1 MRSVRTFLPT
11 AGTPAALSNVFT
23 GSPGRWLPDAEPHET
38 GCWTM
43 CLHGGALARSV
54 RARVGSPWSS
64 GRTLWRSLT
73 WDPAEGASDSLAR
86 LLPACDGELG
96 LHRLDDLVT
105 VIFDGRYRPPGGQ
118 LGAAMDTLGLSR
130 VAQGTV
136 DRLVA
141 DVAAR
146 LAAAAASPH
155 AVGDRRDDR
164 RDDGR
169 DDGPSHR

>member
-1 MRSVRTFLPT
+1 MRSVRAFLPT
-11 AGTPAALSNVFT
+11 AGTPAELSNVFT
-23 GSPGRWLPDAEPHET
+23 GSPGRWLPDAEPL
-38 GCWTM
+38 GSGRWTM
-43 CLHGGALARSV
+43 CLHGGGLARSV

-105 VIFDGRYRPPGGQ
+105 LIFDGRYRPPGGQ
-118 LGAAMDTLGLSR
+118 LGAAMDALALSR
-130 VAQGTV
+130 VAQGTI

-146 LAAAAASPH
+146 LSTEAVASQW
-155 AVGDRRDDR
+155 AGGR
-164 RDDGR
+164 R
-169 DDGPSHR
+169 DDGPSHP